1 MPDRTV
7 LGSLGGS
14 FSRVPRRA
22 GNMRRGRRLSERPQP
37 GQLQPQ
43 QPPPQQPP
51 PPPDDGAGAE
61 DEPPTATVDRSFT
74 VSSWPAGQAA
84 GAADSAI
91 GRLSSKVSPQLRQR
105 YS

>member
-1 MPDRTV
+1 
-7 LGSLGGS
+7 
-14 FSRVPRRA
+14 
-22 GNMRRGRRLSERPQP
+22 MRG
-37 GQLQPQ
+37 QPQ

-51 PPPDDGAGAE
+51 PPPGDGAGADADAE
-61 DEPPTATVDRSFT
+61 AEPPTATVDSSFT

-84 GAADSAI
+84 GAEDSAM